1 MLSGSC
7 AGRLQRNDFIMKLRF
22 AEEILLLLLH
32 DEDGKFARVP
42 DWSMRYAL
50 GGGVLMDLALE
61 DRIDTDLE
69 QLILVDATPL
79 DDDILDPVLGEIA
92 GATEARSAGYWL
104 EVAAARADGIREAAV
119 GRLVERGII
128 ERREDRFLW
137 VFRSRRY
144 PVVDGSAEREVK
156 LRLLEVLFSDVIPS
170 PRDVVIICLADVCGI
185 FTELLSKREARLAR
199 PRIELVRKM
208 DLIGR
213 AVTDAIRN
221 IEASLARAAQ
231 SYVG

>member
-1 MLSGSC
+1 
-7 AGRLQRNDFIMKLRF
+7 MKLRF

-32 DEDGKFARVP
+32 DENGRFARVP
-42 DWSMRYAL
+42 EWSLKYAL

-69 QLILVDATPL
+69 KLILVDATPIG
-79 DDDILDPVLGEIA
+79 DEILDPLLADIA
-92 GATEARSAGYWL
+92 GTTETRDAGYWL
-104 EVAAARADGIREAAV
+104 EVAAARADDIRETALR
-119 GRLVERGII
+119 RLVERSII
-128 ERREDRFLW
+128 EQREDRFLW

-156 LRLLEVLFSDVIPS
+156 LRLMEILFSDVVPS
-170 PRDVVIICLADVCGI
+170 PRDVVIICLADACGI
-185 FTELLSKREARLAR
+185 FAELLSKREARLAR
-199 PRIELVRKM
+199 PRIDLVRKM

-213 AVTDAIRN
+213 AVTAAIRN